1 MPYDDSSSL
10 HVNPPLS
17 SSPYSVALETELP
30 SMSHSDKTEQSSLSR
45 RVSKGIWVSYPRQA
59 EAQALSVCVHGSAW
73 KDAIYI
79 GYEIQLCILLPSG
92 KKKWNHKSSFVPDV
106 RTKCSAYL
114 ISVSDMCFECETLV
128 SPPAELSVLASPFM
142 SDVHRL
148 PLLRWY
154 PQEVQSC
161 LEESSESGKFLYLEA
176 RVIFFFF

>member
-1 MPYDDSSSL
+1 M
-10 HVNPPLS
+10 LS
-17 SSPYSVALETELP
+17 
-30 SMSHSDKTEQSSLSR
+30 
-45 RVSKGIWVSYPRQA
+45 
-59 EAQALSVCVHGSAW
+59 
-73 KDAIYI
+73 
-79 GYEIQLCILLPSG
+79 ILVTRYNCAFYYLLG
-92 KKKWNHKSSFVPDV
+92 KKNWNYKSSFVPDV

-176 RVIFFFF
+176 RVIFFFLGERQNSCLEPEGIAQARVSSVRRPQEDQRKMSQVPP